1 METILEYFGFFSD
14 IPLWASIGSAVLL
27 MIVLGYTGAPLWLW
41 AVAGYAGLAGLNAP
55 AWVFILYTV
64 LVLVFNVKALR
75 RVLVSGPIMK
85 LLDALNFLPT
95 ISETEQTAIE
105 AGNVWVEGELFS
117 GNPDMQR
124 ILNEAYPKLTNKE
137 QAFLDGPVEALC
149 KMVTDWDVMVR
160 KGFTDEV
167 WEFMREKKFFGLII
181 PEKYGGLDFSA
192 TAHSAI
198 IAKLASRCGPLATTV
213 MVPNSLGP
221 AELLLHYGT
230 EEQKD
235 HYLPRLATGEEIPCF
250 GLTEPNAGSD
260 AGGMKSEGVVF
271 KGEDGELYIRMNFQK
286 RYITLAAI
294 STVIGLAFKLKDPE
308 HLLGGE
314 ENLGITCALIPSDTE
329 GVVLGRQ
336 HDPLGIP
343 FYNCPIDGK
352 DVVIP
357 LDAIIGGKEGAGN
370 GWRMLMESLA
380 VGRGISLPAQSVG
393 GAKTATRAI
402 GAYTAIRKQFG
413 LNIGKFEGIEEPMAR
428 IGGYTYLLEAARRYT
443 TGGLDSGQKP
453 AVVTAIA
460 KYNFT
465 ELGREIINDAMD
477 IVGGAGISRGPRNI
491 FASSYTAMP
500 IAITVEGANILTRT
514 LMIFGQGAIRCHPY
528 AYNEIDAL
536 MNKDVK
542 AFDDNFWK
550 HIGHVV
556 TNKVRAFVLSITRGY
571 LAGSP
576 VSGPAAKYF
585 RKLSWASA
593 NFAFFADIALGSYG
607 GALKMKEKIGGR
619 YADVLSYLYLAS
631 TTLKR
636 FESEGRREADLPY
649 FEWAMEYSFW
659 KIQRAFEG
667 ILREIKVPG
676 FSWAFR
682 LVGLCVRI
690 NPIGT
695 YPSDKLG
702 HKVAQA
708 MQVPGEDRDHITHG
722 MYVSKDPQEAL
733 GRYEHAFEL
742 VAQAWPAFKK
752 LYKAIKAKELPKAP
766 YLDLVEPALNK
777 GILTKEEADLVRRA
791 EEARDDAIQVDEFT
805 LEEYLGETPQHPTGD
820 GKPMEAELNNE
831 HRTPNTEH

>member
-1 METILEYFGFFSD
+1 MEAITELFGFFSE
-14 IPLWASIGSAVLL
+14 IPLWASIGSAFLL
-27 MIVLGYTGAPLWLW
+27 MLFLGFTGAPLWLW
-41 AVAGYAGLAGLNAP
+41 AIAGYIGLVGLNAP
-55 AWVFILYTV
+55 GWAYITYTA
-64 LVLVFNVKALR
+64 LVLVFNVKPIR
-75 RVLVSGPIMK
+75 RVVLSGPIMK
-85 LLDALNFLPT
+85 LLDALNFLPK
-95 ISETEQTAIE
+95 ISQTEQTAIE

-117 GNPDMQR
+117 GKPNFKK
-124 ILNEAYPKLTNKE
+124 ILDQDYPELNKEE

-149 KMVTDWDVMVR
+149 EMVTDWDVMVR

-167 WEFMREKKFFGLII
+167 WEFMRKEKFFGLIV
-181 PEKYGGLDFSA
+181 PKKYGGLEFSA

-198 IAKLASRCGPLATTV
+198 VAKLASRCGPLATTV

-230 EEQKD
+230 EGQKD
-235 HYLPRLATGEEIPCF
+235 HYLPRLASGEEMPCF
-250 GLTEPNAGSD
+250 GLTEANAGSD
-260 AGGMKSEGVVF
+260 AGSMRSEGVVF
-271 KGEDGELYIRMNFQK
+271 KGEDGELYLRMNFQK

-294 STVIGLAFKLKDPE
+294 STVIGLAFNLKDPD
-308 HLLGGE
+308 HLLSEE
-314 ENLGITCALIPSDTE
+314 ENRGITCALIPSGTE
-329 GVVLGRQ
+329 GVTLGRR

-352 DVVIP
+352 DVIVPI
-357 LDAIIGGKEGAGN
+357 DAIIGGKEGAGN

-393 GAKTATRAI
+393 GSKVATRAI

-428 IGGYTYLLEAARRYT
+428 IGGYTYLMEAARRYT

-465 ELGREIINDAMD
+465 ELGREIVTDAMD

-542 AFDDNFWK
+542 QFDDNFWK
-550 HIGHVV
+550 HIGHVAK
-556 TNKVRAFVLSITRGY
+556 NKSRAFLLSLTRGR
-571 LAGSP
+571 LASSP
-576 VSGPAAKYF
+576 VSGPSAKYF
-585 RKLSWASA
+585 RKLAWTSAS
-593 NFAFFADIALGSYG
+593 FAFFSDIALGSYG
-607 GALKMKEKIGGR
+607 GALKMKEKIAGR
-619 YADVLSYLYLAS
+619 YADILSYMYLAS
-631 TTLKR
+631 GTLKR
-636 FESEGRREADLPY
+636 FEAEGRREADRPY

-659 KIQRAFEG
+659 KIQQAFEG
-667 ILREIKVPG
+667 ILREIQVPG
-676 FSWAFR
+676 LSWVFR
-682 LVGLCVRI
+682 LAGVWGRL

-708 MQVPGEDRDHITHG
+708 MQQRGEDRDHITNG
-722 MYVSKDPQEAL
+722 IYLPKDKESAL
-733 GRYEHAFEL
+733 GRYEHTMKL
-742 VAQAWPAFKK
+742 VEEAWPAFKK
-752 LYKAIKAKELPKAP
+752 LYKAIKAKELPKEP
-766 YLDLVEPALNK
+766 YLEIADLAVEK
-777 GILTKEEADLVRRA
+777 GILSKEEGELVKKT
-791 EEARDDAIQVDEFT
+791 EQARNDAIQVDEFT
-805 LEEYLGETPQHPTGD
+805 LDEYMNETPNKPYGD
-820 GKPMEAELNNE
+820 GKKPEEA
-831 HRTPNTEH
+831 PKAMA

>member
-1 METILEYFGFFSD
+1 MDAMSEFLGFFAEV
-14 IPLWASIGSAVLL
+14 PLWASIGSSVLIL
-27 MIVLGYTGAPLWLW
+27 LVLGFTGAPLWIW
-41 AVAGYAGLAGLNAP
+41 AIAGYAGLAGLNAP
-55 AWVFILYTV
+55 GWLFITYTV

-75 RVLVSGPIMK
+75 RLVLSGPLMK
-85 LLDALNFLPT
+85 LLDAINFLPK

-117 GNPDMQR
+117 GKPDMKR
-124 ILNEAYPKLTNKE
+124 ILNEDYPDLTEEE
-137 QAFLDGPVEALC
+137 QAYMDGPVEKLC
-149 KMVTDWDVMVR
+149 EMVTDWDVMVR

-167 WEFMREKKFFGLII
+167 WEFMRKEKFFGLII
-181 PEKYGGLDFSA
+181 PKKYGGLEFSA

-198 IAKLASRCGPLATTV
+198 VAKLASRCGPLATTV

-235 HYLPRLATGEEIPCF
+235 HYLPRLATGEEMPCF

-260 AGGMKSEGVVF
+260 AGSMRSEGVVF
-271 KGEDGELYIRMNFQK
+271 KGEDGKLYLRMNFEK

-294 STVIGLAFKLKDPE
+294 STVIGLAFNLKDPD
-308 HLLGGE
+308 HLIGDE
-314 ENLGITCALIPSDTE
+314 ENRGITCALIPSDTE
-329 GVVLGRQ
+329 GVELGRR

-352 DVVIP
+352 DVIIP
-357 LDAIIGGKEGAGN
+357 VDSIIGGLDGAGN

-380 VGRGISLPAQSVG
+380 VGRGISLPAQSAG
-393 GAKTATRAI
+393 GAKVATRVI
-402 GAYTAIRKQFG
+402 GAYAAIRKQFG

-428 IGGYTYLLEAARRYT
+428 IGGYNYLLEATRRYT
-443 TGGLDSGQKP
+443 TGGLDRGQKP

-465 ELGREIINDAMD
+465 ELGREIANDAMD

-491 FASSYTAMP
+491 FASTYTALP

-542 AFDDNFWK
+542 KFDDNFWK

-556 TNKVRAFVLSITRGY
+556 TNMFRSVVLSVTRGK

-576 VSGPAAKYF
+576 VSGPASKYF

-593 NFAFFADIALGSYG
+593 SFAFFADLALGSYG
-607 GALKMKEKIGGR
+607 GALKMKEKIAGR
-619 YADVLSYLYLAS
+619 YADILSFLYLAS
-631 TTLKR
+631 GTLKR
-636 FESEGRREADLPY
+636 FEAEGRQEADRAY
-649 FEWAMEYSFW
+649 FEWAMEYSFYR
-659 KIQRAFEG
+659 IQQAFEG
-667 ILREIKVPG
+667 ILREINVPG
-676 FSWAFR
+676 LSWLFR
-682 LVGLCVRI
+682 LVGVWGRL

-708 MQVPGEDRDHITHG
+708 MQVRGADRDQMTSGMYLPEDRESAI
-722 MYVSKDPQEAL
+722 
-733 GRYEHAFEL
+733 GRYEYTMQLNEE
-742 VAQAWPAFKK
+742 AWPVFKK
-752 LYKAIKAKELPKAP
+752 LYKAIKSKELPKEP
-766 YLDLVEPALNK
+766 YLD
-777 GILTKEEADLVRRA
+777 IADLAVEKGVITKA
-791 EEARDDAIQVDEFT
+791 EGELVKKTEIARNDAIQVDEFT
-805 LEEYLGETPQHPTGD
+805 LDEYLNQTPTNPVGS
-820 GKPMEAELNNE
+820 GKESTMVP
-831 HRTPNTEH
+831 